1 MNHIYICRYKLM
13 IYICTIY
20 YDKFKISN
28 YLHMFFYQLIISPL
42 WIPKGQPQKAQLLAI
57 EAMAHEYFDDLP
69 MKMQGFP

>member
-1 MNHIYICRYKLM
+1 
-13 IYICTIY
+13 
-20 YDKFKISN
+20 
-28 YLHMFFYQLIISPL
+28 MFFYQLIISPL